1 MNTVEAMFT
10 ISVLEAI
17 VVTLIGAILGI
28 LFYKLLYEKE
38 PKATTEY
45 LELLDE
51 CAELKIKLY
60 KCQVYINALE
70 KQAIKPKK
78 NIREI
83 PKGTIEAVKLAMKIS
98 HPDNNGNREDFE
110 KYKRAYLILTGK
122 EKI

>member
-51 CAELKIKLY
+51 LYEFVNKTKFEKLGVFKYSKEDGTPAAKIKEQVHPKTKQSRLDKIMSLEQKISKIKLV
-60 KCQVYINALE
+60 KFFWSL
-70 KQAIKPKK
+70 KK
-78 NIREI
+78 N
-83 PKGTIEAVKLAMKIS
+83 
-98 HPDNNGNREDFE
+98 
-110 KYKRAYLILTGK
+110 YK
-122 EKI
+122 